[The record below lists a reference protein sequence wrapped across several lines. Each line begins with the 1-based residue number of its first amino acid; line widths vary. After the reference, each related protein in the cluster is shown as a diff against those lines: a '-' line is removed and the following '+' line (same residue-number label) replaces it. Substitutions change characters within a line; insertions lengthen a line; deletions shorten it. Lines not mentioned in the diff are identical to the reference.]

1 MAPIGTLDRGGRRA
15 PRALDVAAAAGVSTA
30 TVSRTFNSPEKVAP
44 AIRDRVLAAA
54 AALDW
59 IPHAAGS
66 ALARRRS
73 YIAGAVIPTLDN
85 EIFAAQVGA
94 MQASLAEQ
102 GVTLLLGCSNYD
114 QEQALAQ
121 VRAMLARGVEA
132 LAIVGEAQ
140 KPELFDMIAAR
151 RVPYIVTYS
160 YRPDAPHPCI
170 GFDNRAAFYRL
181 TRHLLDLGHREIG
194 VILQPVAGNDRVAA
208 RLAGVREALAE
219 QGLGLRPQHLREGP
233 WSIAFGRENLRA
245 IVDASAP
252 QPTAIICGNDYL
264 AIGALLEARAM
275 GLAVPADLSITGFDD
290 VAMSIQIEPPLTTM
304 RVDNAMIGNLAARQ
318 LLARLSGT
326 TPSPVPA
333 LIPTFVERASTA
345 APRRSDL
352 PSVGRK
358 HLEHF

>member
-1 MAPIGTLDRGGRRA
+1 MEPIESVDKGGRRA

-30 TVSRTFNSPEKVAP
+30 TVSRTFNTPEKVAP
-44 AIRDRVLAAA
+44 AIRERVLAAA

-114 QEQALAQ
+114 QEQALTQ

-140 KPELFDMIAAR
+140 KPELFETIAAR
-151 RVPYIVTYS
+151 HVPYVVTYG
-160 YRPDAPHPCI
+160 YRPDSPHPCI
-170 GFDNRAAFYRL
+170 GFDNRAAFHQL
-181 TRHLLDLGHREIG
+181 TRHLLDLGHRQFG

-219 QGLGLRPQHLREGP
+219 RGLGLRPQHLREGP
-233 WSIAFGRENLRA
+233 WSIAFGRESLRA
-245 IVDASAP
+245 ILDRAAP

-264 AIGALLEARAM
+264 AIGAMLEARAM
-275 GLAVPADLSITGFDD
+275 GLTIPTDLSITGFDD

-304 RVDNAMIGNLAARQ
+304 RVDNAEIGRLAARD

-326 TPSPVPA
+326 TPPPIPA
-333 LIPTFVERASTA
+333 LIPVFVERSSTA
-345 APRRSDL
+345 APRRHEL
-352 PSVGRK
+352 APSG
-358 HLEHF
+358 

>member
-1 MAPIGTLDRGGRRA
+1 MTPTNERGVRRA

-30 TVSRTFNSPEKVAP
+30 TVSRTFNAPEKVAP
-44 AIRDRVLAAA
+44 VVRERVLAAA

-59 IPHAAGS
+59 MPHAAGS

-94 MQASLAEQ
+94 MQIGLAEH

-114 QEQALAQ
+114 QEKALGQ

-140 KPELFDMIAAR
+140 LPELFDTIAAR
-151 RVPYIVTYS
+151 RVPYVVTYG
-160 YRPDAPHPCI
+160 YRPDSPHPCI
-170 GFDNRAAFYRL
+170 GFDNHAAFHLL
-181 TRHLLDLGHREIG
+181 TRHLLDLGHRELG

-233 WSIAFGRENLRA
+233 WSIAFGRESLRA
-245 IVDASAP
+245 ILNESAP
-252 QPTAIICGNDYL
+252 RPTAMICGNDYL
-264 AIGALLEARAM
+264 AIGAMLEARAM
-275 GLAVPADLSITGFDD
+275 GLVVPRDLSITGFDD
-290 VAMSIQIEPPLTTM
+290 VAMAAQTDPPLTTM
-304 RVDNAMIGNLAARQ
+304 SIDNARIGHLAAQ
-318 LLARLSGT
+318 NLLARLGGAS
-326 TPSPVPA
+326 PPPVPA
-333 LIPTFVERASTA
+333 LVPTFIERASTA
-345 APRRSDL
+345 PPIR
-352 PSVGRK
+352 
-358 HLEHF
+358 